1 MKKLLCT
8 LILLLILGGCASKP
22 SENALIIGTSSGYP
36 PYEIIEPDGTLSG
49 FDIEFGEALAKEMG
63 YQEVIWQDGSFDG
76 LIGKLQAGSIDLA
89 IAGLSPDPARE
100 AIFSKPYYTDG
111 ENPLYVLTKQTSG
124 IKTSEDIKGKVAG
137 SQLGTIQ
144 ESALKA
150 IKDSYNLKIDARPDY
165 GTIVQEILL
174 DRIDFLM
181 VEPAVAQEFMENYNE
196 LVSFEFV
203 SDEIIP
209 LNGVS
214 VAMPMNS
221 ELEEKVN
228 AAIDKLLENKTI
240 EVLIDKYFK

>member
-1 MKKLLCT
+1 MKKLLST

-76 LIGKLQAGSIDLA
+76 LIGKLQASSIDLA

-150 IKDSYNLKIDARPDY
+150 IKDSYNLKIDARSDY

>member
-1 MKKLLCT
+1 MKKLVS
-8 LILLLILGGCASKP
+8 ILAFLMILVGCASQP
-22 SENALIIGTSSGYP
+22 SDNALVIGTSSGYP

-49 FDIEFGEALAKEMG
+49 FDIDFGEALAKELG
-63 YQEVIWQDGSFDG
+63 YDEVVWEDGSFDG

-111 ENPLYVLTKQTSG
+111 ENPLYILTKETSG

-144 ESALKA
+144 ESALKS
-150 IKDSYNLKIDARPDY
+150 IKESYNLTIDARPDY

-181 VEPAVAQEFMENYNE
+181 VEPAVAKEFMANYEE

-214 VAMPMNS
+214 VAMPMDS
-221 ELEEKVN
+221 DLEEKVN
-228 AAIDKLLENKTI
+228 AAIDALIENKTI
-240 EVLIDKYFK
+240 ETLVQKYFK

>member
-1 MKKLLCT
+1 MKKLVS
-8 LILLLILGGCASKP
+8 ILAFLMILVGCASQP
-22 SENALIIGTSSGYP
+22 SDNALVIGTSSGYP

-49 FDIEFGEALAKEMG
+49 FDIDFGEALAKELG
-63 YQEVIWQDGSFDG
+63 YDEVVWEDGSFDG

-111 ENPLYVLTKQTSG
+111 ENPLYVLTKETSG

-144 ESALKA
+144 ESALKS
-150 IKDSYNLKIDARPDY
+150 IKDSYNLTIDARPDY

-181 VEPAVAQEFMENYNE
+181 VEPAVAKEFMANYEE
-196 LVSFEFV
+196 LVSFEFI
-203 SDEIIP
+203 SDQVVP
-209 LNGVS
+209 LNGIS
-214 VAMPMNS
+214 VAMPMDS
-221 ELEEKVN
+221 DLEEKVN
-228 AAIDKLLENKTI
+228 AAIDVLIENKTI
-240 EVLIDKYFK
+240 ETLVQKYFK

>member
-1 MKKLLCT
+1 MKKLLST

-76 LIGKLQAGSIDLA
+76 LIGKLQASSIDLA

>member
-1 MKKLLCT
+1 MKKLLST

-100 AIFSKPYYTDG
+100 AIFSKTYYTDG

>member
-1 MKKLLCT
+1 MKKLLST

-240 EVLIDKYFK
+240 EALIDKYFK

>member
-1 MKKLLCT
+1 MKKLLST

-228 AAIDKLLENKTI
+228 AAIDKLLENKTMKA
-240 EVLIDKYFK
+240 LIDKYFK

>member
-1 MKKLLCT
+1 MKKLLST
-8 LILLLILGGCASKP
+8 LILLFILGGCASKP

-111 ENPLYVLTKQTSG
+111 DNPLYVLTKQTSG

-214 VAMPMNS
+214 VAMPINS
-221 ELEEKVN
+221 DLEEKVN

-240 EVLIDKYFK
+240 EALIDKYFK

>member
-1 MKKLLCT
+1 MKKLLST

-89 IAGLSPDPARE
+89 IAGLSPDPTRE

-111 ENPLYVLTKQTSG
+111 DNPLYVLTKQTSG

-240 EVLIDKYFK
+240 EALIDKYFK

>member
-1 MKKLLCT
+1 MKKLLST

-111 ENPLYVLTKQTSG
+111 DNPLYVLTKQTSG

-214 VAMPMNS
+214 VAMPINS
-221 ELEEKVN
+221 DLEEKVN

-240 EVLIDKYFK
+240 EALIDKYFK

>member
-1 MKKLLCT
+1 MKKLLST
-8 LILLLILGGCASKP
+8 LILLFILGGCASKP

-214 VAMPMNS
+214 VAMPINS
-221 ELEEKVN
+221 DLEEKVN

-240 EVLIDKYFK
+240 EALIDKYFK

>member
-1 MKKLLCT
+1 MKKLLST